1 MDEQEPNPVEAPA
14 QTTNTSLYPILAVNF
29 VGTLG
34 YSIILPFLV
43 FLVTRLGGNALIYGV
58 MGATYPAFQL
68 VGAPI
73 LGRWSDIYGRRK
85 VLLLSQTGTLVS
97 WIIFLL
103 ALFLPI
109 KSALNINSAVFGT
122 FSITLPIIVL
132 FFARALD
139 GITGGNVSV
148 ANAYLADITDEENRN
163 ENFGKMAISANLGF
177 ILGPALAGLLGATV
191 LGETLPVLAALI
203 ISFIA
208 TLMIAFKLPESH
220 PCFLKSDP
228 ESVNVRKVFGQE
240 HKECFEFKGG
250 EKITLGEI
258 FKLNNIPYLLT
269 LYFLIFLGFN
279 LFYTAFP
286 FHAVKSLN
294 WSITDTGM
302 FFSVLSLMMV
312 IVQGPVLSR
321 AAKKWSDGLL
331 IVVGSLI
338 LATNFTLLTSRQNVM
353 IYLAAGLFALGNGLM
368 WPSVLA
374 TLSKAAGK
382 KSQGSVQGY
391 ASSFGGIASI
401 IGLTIGGILYE
412 LLGAGIFIVSA
423 GIIYTVFFMALGLF
437 CFRKDVLAI
446 EGS

>member
-1 MDEQEPNPVEAPA
+1 MNEETPNSAEARV
-14 QTTNTSLYPILAVNF
+14 QTTGPSLYPILAVNF

-34 YSIILPFLV
+34 YSIILPFLI
-43 FLVTRLGGNALIYGV
+43 FLVTRLGGNALIYGII
-58 MGATYPAFQL
+58 GATYPAFQL

-73 LGRWSDIYGRRK
+73 LGRWSDLYGSRK
-85 VLLLSQTGTLVS
+85 ILLLSQTGTLAS
-97 WIIFLL
+97 WFIFLL

-109 KSALNINSAVFGT
+109 SSALNVDSAVFGK

-139 GITGGNVSV
+139 GMTGGNVSV
-148 ANAYLADITDEENRN
+148 ANAYLADITDEEHRN

-191 LGETLPVLAALI
+191 LGETLPVLAALV
-203 ISFIA
+203 ISFLA

-220 PCFLKSDP
+220 PCILNRDP
-228 ESVNVRKVFGQE
+228 ESVNVRKIFGQE
-240 HKECFEFKGG
+240 QKECFEFKGG
-250 EKITLGEI
+250 EKITLREI
-258 FKLNNIPYLLT
+258 FKLNNIPYLMI

-286 FHAVKSLN
+286 FHAVKSLK

-321 AAKKWSDGLL
+321 VAKRWSDGFL
-331 IVVGSLI
+331 IVLGSLI
-338 LATNFTLLTSRQNVM
+338 LGTNFILLTSRNNVM
-353 IYLAAGLFALGNGLM
+353 IYMAAVLFALGNGLM

-374 TLSKAAGK
+374 TLSKAAGGK
-382 KSQGSVQGY
+382 FQGSVQGF
-391 ASSFGGIASI
+391 ASSVGSVASI
-401 IGLTIGGILYE
+401 LGLTIGGILYE
-412 LLGAGIFIVSA
+412 LLGTGIFIVSA
-423 GIIYTVFFMALGLF
+423 GIIYIAFFMALTLF
-437 CFRKDVLAI
+437 CFRKDVPAI

>member
-1 MDEQEPNPVEAPA
+1 MDGQIPNSTEAA
-14 QTTNTSLYPILAVNF
+14 DQTAGPSLYPILAVNF

-34 YSIILPFLV
+34 YSIILPFLI
-43 FLVTRLGGNALIYGV
+43 FLVTRLGGNALIYGIV
-58 MGATYPAFQL
+58 GATYPAFQL

-73 LGRWSDIYGRRK
+73 LGKWSDLYGRRK
-85 VLLLSQTGTLVS
+85 ILLLSQTGTLVS
-97 WIIFLL
+97 WFIFLL

-109 KSALNINSAVFGT
+109 SSVLNIDSAVFGT

-148 ANAYLADITDEENRN
+148 ANAYLADITNEEHRN

-220 PCFLKSDP
+220 PCFLNRDP
-228 ESVNVRKVFGQE
+228 EMVNVRKVFGQE
-240 HKECFEFKGG
+240 HKECFELKGG
-250 EKITLGEI
+250 EKLTLGEI
-258 FKLNNIPYLLT
+258 FKLNNIPSLLT
-269 LYFLIFLGFN
+269 LYFLVFLGFN
-279 LFYTAFP
+279 FFYTAFP
-286 FHAVKSLN
+286 FHAVKSLG

-321 AAKKWSDGLL
+321 VAKKWSDGLL

-338 LATNFTLLTSRQNVM
+338 LGTNFVLLTSRNNVM
-353 IYLAAGLFALGNGLM
+353 IYLAAVLFALGNGLM

-374 TLSKAAGK
+374 TLSKAAGE

-391 ASSFGGIASI
+391 ASSIGAIASI

-423 GIIYTVFFMALGLF
+423 GIIYTVFFVALALF
-437 CFRKDVLAI
+437 CFRNDVPAI
-446 EGS
+446 EGT

>member
-1 MDEQEPNPVEAPA
+1 MDEQIPNSTKAPV
-14 QTTNTSLYPILAVNF
+14 QTTGPSLYPILAVNF

-34 YSIILPFLV
+34 YSIILPFLI
-43 FLVTRLGGNALIYGV
+43 FLVTRLGGNALIYGI

-73 LGRWSDIYGRRK
+73 LGKWSDLYGRRK
-85 VLLLSQTGTLVS
+85 ILLLSQTGTLAS
-97 WIIFLL
+97 WFIFLL

-109 KSALNINSAVFGT
+109 SSVLNIDSVVFGT

-148 ANAYLADITDEENRN
+148 ANAYLADITDEEHRN

-220 PCFLKSDP
+220 PCILNRDP
-228 ESVNVRKVFGQE
+228 EIVNVRKVFGQE
-240 HKECFEFKGG
+240 HKECFVLKGG

-258 FKLNNIPYLLT
+258 FKLNNIPYLMI

-286 FHAVKSLN
+286 FHAVKSLK

-321 AAKKWSDGLL
+321 VAKRWSDGFL

-338 LATNFTLLTSRQNVM
+338 LGTNFILLTSRHNVM
-353 IYLAAGLFALGNGLM
+353 IYLAAALFALGNGLM

-374 TLSKAAGK
+374 TLSRAAGNRF
-382 KSQGSVQGY
+382 QGSVQGF
-391 ASSFGGIASI
+391 ASSFGGVASI
-401 IGLTIGGILYE
+401 LGLTIGGILYE
-412 LLGAGIFIVSA
+412 LLGAGIFIVAA
-423 GIIYTVFFMALGLF
+423 GIIYTVFFMALALF
-437 CFRKDVLAI
+437 CFRKDVPAI